1 MLNAT
6 VNPESPRSRFVAPR
20 PIAIDPNSMPRVVSC
35 LAELPGVQ
43 VRALEFQALT
53 GARLNEV
60 LGAKWDE
67 MDMDARTWTLPS
79 QRMMSGRGLVVPLS
93 RQAVRVLEELDR
105 IAGTDLVFA
114 FPRSGGQISR
124 PSLAKVLHQLPVGTQ
139 TASSFRSAFRVWLS
153 TMTSQDQYTATMQ
166 FLSPR
171 DFLPKKLFCRPRLDN
186 GYAQTMQAWAD
197 FCKPMP

>member
-1 MLNAT
+1 
-6 VNPESPRSRFVAPR
+6 
-20 PIAIDPNSMPRVVSC
+20 

-43 VRALEFQALT
+43 VRALEFLALT
-53 GARLNEV
+53 GARISEV

-67 MDMDARTWTLPS
+67 MDMNARTWTIPS

-93 RQAVRVLEELDR
+93 RQAVRVLEDLDR
-105 IAGTDLVFA
+105 IAGTGLVFA

-139 TASSFRSAFRVWLS
+139 TASSFRRAFRAWLS
-153 TMTSQDQYTATMQ
+153 TIATQDQFRATMQ

-171 DFLPKKLFCRPRLDN
+171 QFLSRNAFCRPRLDN

-197 FCKPMP
+197 FCKPEA